1 MRRSQALV
9 ALLLTATFAAG
20 LAGGV
25 AADRLWLRPPPA
37 EADDGKRSG
46 AEYDGNRRGEERDRK
61 EGADHEDGDDEDTV
75 IERFSEELG
84 LSSRQETRIDTIL
97 EHYRESMKELRRQV
111 RPRYDALVDSARRRI
126 EGVLDSAQARK
137 YRQLLERKGKWD
149 DRGKE
154 DGRRDDGRGERE

>member
-1 MRRSQALV
+1 MRRSQVLV

-20 LAGGV
+20 VAGGV

-37 EADDGKRSG
+37 GAEEGRRPTEADERD
-46 AEYDGNRRGEERDRK
+46 GEEHEK
-61 EGADHEDGDDEDTV
+61 EEGDDTV

-84 LSSRQETRIDTIL
+84 LSGRQEARIDTIL
-97 EHYRESMKELRRQV
+97 RHYRRSMEELRHEV

-137 YRQLLERKGKWD
+137 YRRLLERKHGD
-149 DRGKE
+149 EE
-154 DGRRDDGRGERE
+154 DEREKRGETGEKRDARDAGR